1 MMEKKLLTREEQAID
16 WLKSEVKKD
25 RMELNSEKLK
35 MIESIKT
42 HKKDEI
48 IAKKEKLTLW
58 ERIKKVLVGS

>member
-1 MMEKKLLTREEQAID
+1 MEKKLLTREEQAID

-35 MIESIKT
+35 MIESIKGL
-42 HKKDEI
+42 KKDEI
-48 IAKKEKLTLW
+48 VVQKEKLTLW